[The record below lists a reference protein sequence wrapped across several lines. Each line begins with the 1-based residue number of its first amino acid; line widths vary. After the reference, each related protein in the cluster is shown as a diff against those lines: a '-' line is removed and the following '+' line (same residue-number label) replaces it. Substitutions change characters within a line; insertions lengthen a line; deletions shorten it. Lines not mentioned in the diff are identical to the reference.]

1 MVTQVNHLF
10 WHRFLSNLIV
20 FPGLSQLT
28 QSFGQGGFTGTSLT
42 CGGGG
47 GGQNNYGGYGGGVGG
62 GGQHTATPW
71 IHDREVHNLIENVS
85 KGQK

>member
-1 MVTQVNHLF
+1 M
-10 WHRFLSNLIV
+10 
-20 FPGLSQLT
+20 T
-28 QSFGQGGFTGTSLT
+28 QSFGQGGFTGGSLT

-47 GGQNNYGGYGGGVGG
+47 GQNNYGYGGGVGG

-85 KGQK
+85 KGIFKNLHIKVLKDNFIKGP